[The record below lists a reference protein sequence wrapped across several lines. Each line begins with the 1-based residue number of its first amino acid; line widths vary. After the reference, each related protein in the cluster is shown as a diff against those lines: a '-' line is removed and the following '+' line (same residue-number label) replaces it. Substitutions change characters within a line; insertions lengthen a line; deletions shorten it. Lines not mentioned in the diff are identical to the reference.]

1 MAKVEKRGALSE
13 ETLQDFFRE
22 MLLIRRFE
30 EKVEERF
37 RAGELP
43 GFLHVAIGQEAVAVG
58 VCRALEDG
66 DVIASTHRA
75 HGHTLAKGTHP
86 NELMAELYGKLE
98 GCSHGYG
105 GSMHLYDVERGNMG
119 ANAVVG
125 GGLPAVTGAALAF
138 KLRDEPRVAVAFFG
152 DGATNIGTVHE
163 SLNLAQLWRVPALF
177 VCENNGWA
185 ESTPASQ
192 QLPIED
198 LSKRAEAYGMRAVT
212 VDGQDVEAVYRAT
225 IEALAH
231 AREGHGPVFLHVITY
246 RLTGHYIG
254 DPQVY
259 RPKGELEHLRQ
270 TQDPVT
276 KLRERLELS
285 DEEFEQLDR
294 EAVRDALATAM
305 RKDDDV
311 FIMGEDIA
319 EMGGSMGVTQ
329 GMLDEFGPERV
340 RNTPISEMA
349 LVGAAIGA
357 ALQGMRPVAEV
368 MYEDFLTLAAEQ
380 IVNQAAKHRYMSGGQ
395 LKVPLTVRTQ
405 GGAGWSP
412 GAQHA
417 QQLEAWFTHI
427 PGLKVVFASTPTD
440 VRGLLWSAIYDDNPV
455 VFFEHRTLYGLKEDV
470 PEELEPIE
478 LGKARVHRAGTDVT
492 VVAIGRLVHEALA
505 AAEEAEAA
513 GVSVEVVDP
522 RTLLPLD
529 EETIVNSVK
538 KTNRCVVAHEAVTK
552 MGFGA
557 EIAAV
562 VQYQAFDYLD
572 APIERVGAKFTPVPF
587 APVMEEF
594 VVPHAKD
601 VLAAVNR
608 TVGRGD

>member
-13 ETLQDFFRE
+13 ETLRDFFRE

-105 GSMHLYDVERGNMG
+105 GSMHLYDVERGTMG

-177 VCENNGWA
+177 VCEDNGWA

-198 LSKRAEAYGMRAVT
+198 LSKRAEAYGMRAVK
-212 VDGQDVEAVYRAT
+212 VDGQEVEEVYRAT

-231 AREGHGPVFLHVITY
+231 AREGHGPVFLHVRTY
-246 RLTGHYIG
+246 RLTGHYVG

-259 RPKGELEHLRQ
+259 RPKDELPRLRE
-270 TQDPVT
+270 TEDPIT
-276 KLRERLELS
+276 KLRDRLGLS
-285 DEEFEQLDR
+285 DEEFEQMDR
-294 EAVRDALATAM
+294 EAHELVEAS
-305 RKDDDV
+305 V
-311 FIMGEDIA
+311 
-319 EMGGSMGVTQ
+319 
-329 GMLDEFGPERV
+329 EF
-340 RNTPISEMA
+340 
-349 LVGAAIGA
+349 
-357 ALQGMRPVAEV
+357 
-368 MYEDFLTLAAEQ
+368 
-380 IVNQAAKHRYMSGGQ
+380 AK
-395 LKVPLTVRTQ
+395 
-405 GGAGWSP
+405 
-412 GAQHA
+412 
-417 QQLEAWFTHI
+417 
-427 PGLKVVFASTPTD
+427 
-440 VRGLLWSAIYDDNPV
+440 
-455 VFFEHRTLYGLKEDV
+455 
-470 PEELEPIE
+470 
-478 LGKARVHRAGTDVT
+478 AGTDPKP
-492 VVAIGRLVHEALA
+492 EDALKNLYA
-505 AAEEAEAA
+505 
-513 GVSVEVVDP
+513 
-522 RTLLPLD
+522 
-529 EETIVNSVK
+529 
-538 KTNRCVVAHEAVTK
+538 
-552 MGFGA
+552 
-557 EIAAV
+557 
-562 VQYQAFDYLD
+562 
-572 APIERVGAKFTPVPF
+572 
-587 APVMEEF
+587 
-594 VVPHAKD
+594 
-601 VLAAVNR
+601 
-608 TVGRGD
+608 

>member
-13 ETLQDFFRE
+13 DTLRDFFRE

-58 VCRALEDG
+58 VCRALEEG

-177 VCENNGWA
+177 VCEDNGWA

-212 VDGQDVEAVYRAT
+212 VDGQDVEEVHRAT

-231 AREGHGPVFLHVITY
+231 AREGHGPVFLHVRTY
-246 RLTGHYIG
+246 RLTGHYVG

-259 RPKGELEHLRQ
+259 RPKDELPRLRE
-270 TQDPVT
+270 TEDPIT
-276 KLRERLELS
+276 KLRDRLGFA
-285 DEEFEQLDR
+285 DEEFEQMDR
-294 EAVRDALATAM
+294 EAHELVEAS
-305 RKDDDV
+305 V
-311 FIMGEDIA
+311 
-319 EMGGSMGVTQ
+319 
-329 GMLDEFGPERV
+329 EF
-340 RNTPISEMA
+340 
-349 LVGAAIGA
+349 
-357 ALQGMRPVAEV
+357 
-368 MYEDFLTLAAEQ
+368 
-380 IVNQAAKHRYMSGGQ
+380 AK
-395 LKVPLTVRTQ
+395 
-405 GGAGWSP
+405 
-412 GAQHA
+412 
-417 QQLEAWFTHI
+417 
-427 PGLKVVFASTPTD
+427 
-440 VRGLLWSAIYDDNPV
+440 
-455 VFFEHRTLYGLKEDV
+455 
-470 PEELEPIE
+470 
-478 LGKARVHRAGTDVT
+478 AGTDPKP
-492 VVAIGRLVHEALA
+492 EDALKNLYA
-505 AAEEAEAA
+505 
-513 GVSVEVVDP
+513 
-522 RTLLPLD
+522 
-529 EETIVNSVK
+529 
-538 KTNRCVVAHEAVTK
+538 
-552 MGFGA
+552 
-557 EIAAV
+557 
-562 VQYQAFDYLD
+562 
-572 APIERVGAKFTPVPF
+572 
-587 APVMEEF
+587 
-594 VVPHAKD
+594 
-601 VLAAVNR
+601 
-608 TVGRGD
+608 